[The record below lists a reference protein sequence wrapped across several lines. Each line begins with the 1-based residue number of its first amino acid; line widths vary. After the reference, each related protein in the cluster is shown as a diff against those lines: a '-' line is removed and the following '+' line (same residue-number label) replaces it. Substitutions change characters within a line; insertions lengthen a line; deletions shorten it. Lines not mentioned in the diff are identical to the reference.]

1 MSNRFCDKDRFDI
14 ADYVDPYTLSGKGP
28 TCVLGEFKPVTSA
41 QVEEIE
47 NRLEMR

>member
-1 MSNRFCDKDRFDI
+1 VGKR
-14 ADYVDPYTLSGKGP
+14 AAGTLYTLSGKGP